1 MTHYLQQY
9 TKFNSIEEM
18 DNAAEQHAKRHWD
31 GLTKSDRLVLDVIR
45 RYSVKYGAAHLKHG
59 TIEEAIGKS
68 NVTVRR
74 AIRKLVTL
82 EIIEKVHFIRPVMSG
97 LGANI
102 YIILPFDDQG
112 KMDSRDDSDTPH
124 TTNENEQVST
134 DEALL
139 SKSLLKA
146 KDLTYTSP
154 EEPSEL
160 STSLFSKMKS
170 LLANTIGDAKQ
181 AREFFGI
188 HKAISTRMLKFDLY
202 KDDTKVFE
210 EIAYRALRIAV
221 IATKNKHIR
230 NLPGYFKGVLMQ
242 LVDETYFSDL
252 FMLFDKPVD
261 LQHPKPWN
269 NFFSKVYPFRD

>member
-1 MTHYLQQY
+1 MTHYLKQY
-9 TKFNSIEEM
+9 TKFNSIEQL
-18 DNAAEQHAKRHWD
+18 DSAAEQHAKRHWD
-31 GLTKSDRLVLDVIR
+31 KLTKSDRHVLDVIR

-102 YIILPFDDQG
+102 YIILPFDDQTT
-112 KMDSRDDSDTPH
+112 MDSRDESDTPH
-124 TTNENEQVST
+124 TTNENEQVSI

-146 KDLTYTSP
+146 KDLKYTSP
-154 EEPSEL
+154 EEPSKL

-188 HKAISTRMLKFDLY
+188 HKAISTRMMKFDLY

-210 EIAYRALRIAV
+210 ELAYRALRIAV
-221 IATKNKHIR
+221 MATKNKHIR

-252 FMLFDKPVD
+252 FMLFDKPVEF
-261 LQHPKPWN
+261 QHPKT
-269 NFFSKVYPFRD
+269 VE